1 MVWDVPSCPS
11 SPSACR
17 TAEVADI
24 LFLVGQSQGT
34 GRENSRLVKDFISSM
49 ARSFENVVMGKGGI
63 RLAVALY
70 GEKPRWVSPSSTTS
84 TWVSIALRL

>member
-1 MVWDVPSCPS
+1 M
-11 SPSACR
+11 
-17 TAEVADI
+17 ADI

-84 TWVSIALRL
+84 TRVSIALRL